1 VLIIFTGQPGRGKEH
16 EIMVDVRAS
25 VFLCLVVLMVA
36 GVAVAQPLAE
46 TARYTALPETW
57 AETKVVKE
65 QAGWLVKAF
74 LDPAA
79 VIKEEPDRFMTVL
92 GKTPFDLK
100 ALSQQDAPAL
110 RAQLAAVILD
120 LAKYDPG
127 FEAVLTVA
135 RTSATDRFLA
145 MQSAALLADTAKKYI
160 AQYPRIADPARDILI
175 EDVRQGRDEVKYVAI
190 KGLASCGNA
199 SGSKA
204 VTEAL
209 VGQLSNKNEAVVEEA
224 AKALG
229 GLGDMGAVKPLM
241 QTFMS
246 IQEDTLPTEEDQA
259 DQGKSVQGTPGP
271 PLNEAR
277 YQIAIAVGNLT
288 GIDRGLTGQNRY
300 KADVIAKYDDLLT
313 WWDQN
318 KNKYL

>member
-1 VLIIFTGQPGRGKEH
+1 MADIRV
-16 EIMVDVRAS
+16 S
-25 VFLCLVVLMVA
+25 VFLCLVVLIIA
-36 GVAVAQPLAE
+36 GVAVAQPLVE

-57 AETKVVKE
+57 AETKMVKE

-74 LDPAA
+74 LDPTA
-79 VIKEEPDRFMTVL
+79 VIKEEPDRFLTVL

-100 ALSQQDAPAL
+100 TLSQQDAPAL

-127 FEAVLTVA
+127 FEAVLTIA

-145 MQSAALLADTAKKYI
+145 LQSAALLADAVKKYI
-160 AQYPRIADPARDILI
+160 AQYPRIADPARDILL
-175 EDVRQGRDEVKYVAI
+175 EDVGQGRDEVKYVAI

-199 SGSKA
+199 AGSQA
-204 VTEAL
+204 ATEAL
-209 VGQLSNKNEAVVEEA
+209 IGQLSNKNEAIVEEA

-229 GLGDMGAVKPLM
+229 DLGDTSAVRPLM

-246 IQEDTLPTEEDQA
+246 IQEDTLPTQGDES
-259 DQGKSVQGTPGP
+259 DQGKSAQGTPGP

-277 YQIAIAVGNLT
+277 YQIAITVGQLT
-288 GIDRGLTGQNRY
+288 GIDRGLTGSNRY
-300 KADVIAKYDDLLT
+300 KADVLAKYDDLVT
-313 WWDQN
+313 WWDAN
-318 KNKYL
+318 KDKYL